1 MKEQFEFLIAVR
13 DKLTETMNVVRK
25 MRESLRSEKEE
36 ILAEARRRKQVHDT
50 VATELREAFRVLKKE
65 RLVQGLSLADMR
77 ERTGMGRSAISR
89 LENDEN
95 ANPTIETLTRYAQA
109 LGKDLSI
116 TLRDNGEQA

>member
-1 MKEQFEFLIAVR
+1 MIAVR

>member
-1 MKEQFEFLIAVR
+1 LKEQFEFLIAVR

>member
-1 MKEQFEFLIAVR
+1 M
-13 DKLTETMNVVRK
+13 RK
-25 MRESLRSEKEE
+25 SLGSEKEE

-50 VATELREAFRVLKKE
+50 LAAELREVFRVLKKE

-89 LENDEN
+89 LENNEN

-109 LGKDLSI
+109 LGKDLRI
-116 TLRDNGEQA
+116 ALRDKA